1 MGKPTTFNKMPPITD
16 AVVEIVEAKK
26 GVEAVEV
33 PARSTE
39 LKFGSIEIP
48 LGPLPGNVRRRVE
61 AKYLSLEQREK
72 LASITSGLQF
82 AEAKLKNGT
91 QVRSESHAIRW
102 VLENLTD
109 SKCGKSD
116 IL

>member
-33 PARSTE
+33 PARITDSTG

-48 LGPLPGNVRRRVE
+48 LGPLPGYIKRRVDIGRM
-61 AKYLSLEQREK
+61 SREQSERLGE
-72 LASITSGLQF
+72 ITSGLQF
-82 AEAKLKNGT
+82 SEATLKNGT
-91 QVRSESHAIRW
+91 RVKSELHAIRW
-102 VLENLTD
+102 VLENLNT
-109 SKCGKSD
+109 GKP
-116 IL
+116 